1 MDCQIVSNIRG
12 VIHSRKLLPGVCTK
26 KGVVTPP
33 WINHRWVITPG
44 RIHLQGAEITQWWIC
59 MGIDQK
65 LIQNNFR
72 ADAKYTREK
81 RLLGVLWEV
90 EMKFLWKNRDQK
102 TRDTVPLK
110 SYLNVVRLIKD
121 EHGACEIQIQRFSR
135 LE

>member
-44 RIHLQGAEITQWWIC
+44 RIHLQGA
-59 MGIDQK
+59 K
-65 LIQNNFR
+65 YKIQNNFR

-102 TRDTVPLK
+102 LVTL
-110 SYLNVVRLIKD
+110 SL
-121 EHGACEIQIQRFSR
+121 
-135 LE
+135 